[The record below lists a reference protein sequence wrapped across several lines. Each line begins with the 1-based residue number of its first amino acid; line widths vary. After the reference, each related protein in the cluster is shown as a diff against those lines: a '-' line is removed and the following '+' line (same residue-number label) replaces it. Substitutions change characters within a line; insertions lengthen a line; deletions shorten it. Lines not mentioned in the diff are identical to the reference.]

1 MFKDKVETIIASDES
16 ELRKLQLVILEIMKV
31 IDQICQD
38 NNIDYWIDAG
48 TLLGAKEAW

>member
-1 MFKDKVETIIASDES
+1 MFKDKVETIIAGDES

-38 NNIDYWIDAG
+38 NNIDYWIDA
-48 TLLGAKEAW
+48 